1 MKKMMIF
8 AATAIIFSS
17 NTMMA
22 FADSSASKLDYLK
35 DINSTFKSNISTSA
49 FDTKLER
56 KLSVGTVTNNDEARK
71 LLQASYSANP
81 FFNTMTIKSSSS
93 DFTVNL
99 QSSSKYDNAQ
109 IVAVAQ
115 KWVNEVVK
123 EGMTDREK
131 IKAIHDKIITETTY
145 DKNAGKEAHVAG
157 GVAIDKRAVCDG
169 YSRMFVIMTE
179 LVDIPAIQVTS
190 TVMEHAFNLVYVDGK
205 WLLIDVTYDDVK
217 VNGKETIRYDYFL
230 IDPTSSKKHKY
241 DSGSTGLTLNEYIE
255 IGNYLVA

>member
-8 AATAIIFSS
+8 ATTALLFAS

-22 FADSSASKLDYLK
+22 FADTSATKLDYLK
-35 DINSTFKSNISTSA
+35 DINSAFQTNINTSA
-49 FDTKLER
+49 FDNKLER
-56 KLSVGTVTNNDEARK
+56 SLDSNTISGKSEAMK
-71 LLQASYSANP
+71 LLQASYSVNP

-93 DFTVNL
+93 AYVVNL
-99 QSSSKYDNAQ
+99 QSTSKYDNAQ
-109 IVAVAQ
+109 IVEVAQ

-131 IKAIHDKIITETTY
+131 IKAIHDKIINETTY

-169 YSRMFVIMTE
+169 YSRMFVIMTS
-179 LVDIPAIQVTS
+179 LVDISAIQVTS

-230 IDPTSSKKHKY
+230 INPTSSKKHQY
-241 DSGSTGLTLNEYIE
+241 DTAATGLTLNEYIE
-255 IGNYLVA
+255 IGNHIYA

>member
-22 FADSSASKLDYLK
+22 FADSSASKLAYLK
-35 DINSTFKSNISTSA
+35 DINTEFKTNISTSS
-49 FDTKLER
+49 FDTNLE
-56 KLSVGTVTNNDEARK
+56 KSLDASSVSSNEEAKK

-99 QSSSKYDNAQ
+99 KSSSKYDNAQ

-131 IKAIHDKIITETTY
+131 IKAIHDKIINETTY
-145 DKNAGKEAHVAG
+145 DKNAGTEAHVAG

-169 YSRMFVIMTE
+169 YSRMFVIMTA
-179 LVDIPAIQVTS
+179 LVDIQAIQVTS
-190 TVMEHAFNLVYVDGK
+190 TVMQHAFNLVYVDGK
-205 WLLIDVTYDDVK
+205 WLLIDVTYDDIK
-217 VNGKETIRYDYFL
+217 VNGKETVRYDYFL
-230 IDPTSSKKHKY
+230 IDPASSKKHKY
-241 DSGSTGLTLNEYIE
+241 DSGSAGLTLSEYIE